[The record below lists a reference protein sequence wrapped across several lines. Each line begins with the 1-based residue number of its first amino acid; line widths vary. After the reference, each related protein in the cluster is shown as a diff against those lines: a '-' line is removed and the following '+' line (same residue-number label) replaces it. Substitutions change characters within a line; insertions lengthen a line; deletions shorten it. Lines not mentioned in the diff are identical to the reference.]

1 MEKKEEWWQLR
12 KGEEGRGEGK
22 WGGGR
27 EREVLPVVDPD
38 EEREGE
44 GGRGGGGVRRR
55 KKKGGDR
62 GVWGR
67 EKGGGEGCLRQRE
80 GIGETVGRQRRQRRL
95 LGKGGDKRKRNR
107 GMGEGERERERYRRR
122 EGCQSPDIEREE
134 SQSPIFNLGFVAK
147 KGSCCRGRGG
157 GKGTGVIQ
165 LAKAK
170 LRSEGLNTEQEDAE
184 ADTLEEYVIVLPLSC
199 HEENDAQQRLSLV
212 VKGAEEVENAEAN
225 FKYQDKAKELHK
237 TGVNELLIKITE
249 SGGLR
254 VDARVLDQVT
264 KYAIRGVV
272 PFLLRGVGDKDD
284 GEDGTIPEV
293 TKTIKDLL
301 QVGVKFFYFQ
311 AKLLLFRKFVAMRRQ
326 ITVANSKQGVQ
337 TLRVLR
343 KCEQRAGED

>member
-1 MEKKEEWWQLR
+1 
-12 KGEEGRGEGK
+12 
-22 WGGGR
+22 
-27 EREVLPVVDPD
+27 
-38 EEREGE
+38 
-44 GGRGGGGVRRR
+44 GRGGGGVRRR

-184 ADTLEEYVIVLPLSC
+184 ADTLEEYAIVLGGSSVRASNLTSNESLGHQYMGAEFRGQVPMT
-199 HEENDAQQRLSLV
+199 LV

-301 QVGVKFFYFQ
+301 QVGVKFFYFR
-311 AKLLLFRKFVAMRRQ
+311 AKLLSFRKFDGNEK
-326 ITVANSKQGVQ
+326 ANHCS
-337 TLRVLR
+337 
-343 KCEQRAGED
+343 

>member
-1 MEKKEEWWQLR
+1 MVPKTMGASRHMHFVSEMHLTEEL
-12 KGEEGRGEGK
+12 
-22 WGGGR
+22 
-27 EREVLPVVDPD
+27 
-38 EEREGE
+38 
-44 GGRGGGGVRRR
+44 RGGSSVRASNLTSNESL
-55 KKKGGDR
+55 GHQYMGAEFR
-62 GVWGR
+62 GQVPM
-67 EKGGGEGCLRQRE
+67 
-80 GIGETVGRQRRQRRL
+80 T
-95 LGKGGDKRKRNR
+95 
-107 GMGEGERERERYRRR
+107 
-122 EGCQSPDIEREE
+122 
-134 SQSPIFNLGFVAK
+134 
-147 KGSCCRGRGG
+147 
-157 GKGTGVIQ
+157 
-165 LAKAK
+165 
-170 LRSEGLNTEQEDAE
+170 
-184 ADTLEEYVIVLPLSC
+184 
-199 HEENDAQQRLSLV
+199 LV